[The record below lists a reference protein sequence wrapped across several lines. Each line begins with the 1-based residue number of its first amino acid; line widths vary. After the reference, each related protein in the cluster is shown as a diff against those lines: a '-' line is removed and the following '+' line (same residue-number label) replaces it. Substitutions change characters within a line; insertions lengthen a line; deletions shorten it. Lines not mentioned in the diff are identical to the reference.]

1 MAFSENPSP
10 EENPFRKI
18 KVRILILWG
27 FLVSTILGFLLGISI
42 LSTGLNIQEPILT
55 SILGILTIS
64 LLSILVLQR
73 CRKSRISLKQLIG
86 REPINYQWLPTVGLV
101 IAVLIFSL
109 GAFQLSYYP
118 ISFIAPPFV
127 ENLLNQKLLCY
138 PSETTAL
145 LPCNLLRVLYIILVA
160 PITEEFLFRG
170 IILHRWATKWGI
182 GAAILASSLFF
193 GLLHR
198 NFVGLFV
205 FGVIMALLY
214 IKTRTLVVPIMAHL
228 LNNCAAVLLG
238 VASTV
243 FNSAETV
250 RTLEEFR
257 SQWWLGFLYLAVSV
271 PWLVRFIY
279 KNWPSNNR
287 SLPYFTNIS
296 Q

>member
-1 MAFSENPSP
+1 MAFSENPIL

-18 KVRILILWG
+18 KVRFLILWG
-27 FLVSTILGFLLGISI
+27 LLISFTLGLFLGISV
-42 LSTGLNIQEPILT
+42 LSTGLNIQDPILE
-55 SILGILTIS
+55 SIVGILTICW
-64 LLSILVLQR
+64 LSIWALQR

-86 REPINYQWLPTVGLV
+86 REPTNYQWLPTIGLV
-101 IAVLIFSL
+101 IAILIFSL

-118 ISFIAPPFV
+118 ISFFAPSFV
-127 ENLLNQKLLCY
+127 RDLLNEKLLCY
-138 PSETTAL
+138 PSETAAV

-182 GAAILASSLFF
+182 GGAILVSSLFF

-198 NFVGLFV
+198 NFVGLFI

-243 FNSAETV
+243 SNSAETI

-257 SQWWLGFLYLAVSV
+257 SQWWLGLVYLALSA
-271 PWLVRFIY
+271 PWLVRFVY